1 MVSGMP
7 RKDPKEEVP
16 PGEFISPRMA
26 MRYRKLSRRSIL
38 NEDKTRDVI
47 KRHLIMMLGQTGSVK
62 EYLEVVAK
70 LSDMCGWKKA
80 AEVKATTTISKEDE
94 AEGESIQQLRKMLE
108 N

>member
-1 MVSGMP
+1 MP
-7 RKDPKEEVP
+7 RKDPKEVVP
-16 PGEFISPRMA
+16 PGQFISPRMQE
-26 MRYRKLSRRSIL
+26 RYRRLGRRNFL
-38 NEDKTRDVI
+38 NEDKTRETI
-47 KRHLIMMLGQTGSVK
+47 KRHLIIMLGQTQGVK